1 MQIKIKYFLTIL
13 YLIPNFTFVVI
24 ITKMAIFVI
33 MTIPIQNI
41 YYLLCYAWNKL
52 EEKDLVE
59 VSAEESL
66 DLLNLLARALLNGT
80 KTLLK
85 RGLEQQYLTET
96 EVYQGI
102 KGKLEVGQSLRKNLF
117 QKGLAIC
124 EFDELSTDILANQIL
139 KTTLLNLYKTE
150 GLETNLRHEM
160 KAVLWRINEVSEIQ
174 ITDNVFKQVR
184 IHRNNSFYD
193 FLLNISELVHHN
205 LLPNPEKG
213 HFKFKDFLRD
223 ERQMAR
229 LFEEFIRNF
238 YKIEVPEARVFR
250 EDLRWK
256 MSGENNTFLPKM
268 QTDISIKLGDRKLII
283 DAKYYT
289 ETLQKYYNTEKI
301 HSQHLYQLFAYLKN
315 QENLKA
321 EGILIYPTTEKSL
334 SLVYTHEGHKIRI
347 ETLNLNQDW
356 VGIREDLINIIS

>member
-1 MQIKIKYFLTIL
+1 L
-13 YLIPNFTFVVI
+13 
-24 ITKMAIFVI
+24 
-33 MTIPIQNI
+33 IPIQNI

-52 EEKDLVE
+52 VERDLIE
-59 VSAEESL
+59 VSAEESP
-66 DLLNLLARALLNGT
+66 DLLNLLARLLLNGT

-117 QKGLAIC
+117 QKGLAVC
-124 EFDELSTDILANQIL
+124 EYDELSVDILANQIL
-139 KTTLLNLYKTE
+139 KTTLQNLYKTE
-150 GLETNLRHEM
+150 GLEANLRHEI
-160 KAVLWRINEVSEIQ
+160 KSIIWRMNGVNEKQ
-174 ITDNVFKQVR
+174 ITDSVFKQVR

-193 FLLNISELVHHN
+193 FLLNISELIHQN
-205 LLPNPEKG
+205 LLPNQENG
-213 HFKFKDFLRD
+213 HFKFKDFLQD
-223 ERQMAR
+223 ERQMAS

-238 YKIEVPEARVFR
+238 YKIEVSEAKVYR

-256 MSGENNTFLPKM
+256 MLGENGAFLPKM
-268 QTDISIKLGDRKLII
+268 QTDISIKLGNRKLII

-289 ETLQKYYNTEKI
+289 ETLQKYYNTQKI

-315 QENLKA
+315 QENPQA

-334 SLVYTHEGHKIRI
+334 SLIYTYEGHKISI
-347 ETLNLNQDW
+347 ETLNLNQHW
-356 VGIREDLINIIS
+356 QGIRGDLLRIIEK

>member
-1 MQIKIKYFLTIL
+1 M
-13 YLIPNFTFVVI
+13 
-24 ITKMAIFVI
+24 
-33 MTIPIQNI
+33 IPIKNI
-41 YYLLCYAWNKL
+41 YYLLSYAWNKL
-52 EEKDLVE
+52 EESELVN
-59 VSAEESL
+59 VSAEDEY
-66 DLLNLLARALLNGT
+66 DLINLLSSVLLNGT

-85 RGLEQQYLTET
+85 RGIDKQYLTEN

-102 KGKLEVGQSLRKNLF
+102 KGKVNITDSLRKNLF
-117 QKGLAIC
+117 PKGLSVC

-139 KTTLLNLYKTE
+139 KTTLQNLTQISSLSATLKHEIRIVIYR
-150 GLETNLRHEM
+150 LR
-160 KAVLWRINEVSEIQ
+160 EVSEIVLTDAIFHKVQ
-174 ITDNVFKQVR
+174 IN
-184 IHRNNSFYD
+184 RNNSFYA
-193 FLLNISELVHHN
+193 FLLNISELIHKN
-205 LLPNPEKG
+205 LLINEEAG
-213 HFKFKDFLRD
+213 SLQFKDFLRD

-238 YKIEVPEARVFR
+238 YKIEVPESRVYR
-250 EDLRWK
+250 EDLHWK
-256 MSGENNTFLPKM
+256 MSGEGNTFLPKM

-315 QENLKA
+315 QENPQA

-334 SLVYTHEGHKIRI
+334 SLTYNHEGHKIRI

-356 VGIREDLINIIS
+356 VGIKEDLIKIIF

>member
-1 MQIKIKYFLTIL
+1 M
-13 YLIPNFTFVVI
+13 
-24 ITKMAIFVI
+24 
-33 MTIPIQNI
+33 IPIQNI

-52 EEKDLVE
+52 EERDLVE
-59 VSAEESL
+59 VSAEESP
-66 DLLNLLARALLNGT
+66 DLLNLLARVLLNGT

-85 RGLEQQYLTET
+85 RGLVKQYLTET
-96 EVYQGI
+96 EIYQGI

-117 QKGLAIC
+117 AKGLAVC
-124 EFDELSTDILANQIL
+124 EYDEISVNILSNRIL
-139 KTTLLNLYKTE
+139 KTTLQNLYKTE
-150 GLETNLRHEM
+150 GLEVNLQREI
-160 KAVLWRINEVSEIQ
+160 KAVIWRMDEVSKILITEEI
-174 ITDNVFKQVR
+174 FKQVR

-193 FLLNISELVHHN
+193 FLLNISELIYQN
-205 LLPNPEKG
+205 LLPNQEKG

-238 YKIEVPEARVFR
+238 YKIEVPQAKVYR

-256 MSGENNTFLPKM
+256 MSGESNTFLPKM

-289 ETLQKYYNTEKI
+289 ETLQKYYNSEKI

-315 QENLKA
+315 QENSQA

-334 SLVYTHEGHKIRI
+334 SLLYRHEGHKIRI

-356 VGIREDLINIIS
+356 QGIKEDLIKIIL

>member
-1 MQIKIKYFLTIL
+1 M
-13 YLIPNFTFVVI
+13 
-24 ITKMAIFVI
+24 
-33 MTIPIQNI
+33 
-41 YYLLCYAWNKL
+41 
-52 EEKDLVE
+52 EEKDLIE
-59 VSAEESL
+59 VSAEESP
-66 DLLNLLARALLNGT
+66 DLLNLLARVLLNGT

-102 KGKLEVGQSLRKNLF
+102 KGKLEIGQSLRKNLF
-117 QKGLAIC
+117 QKGLAVC

-139 KTTLLNLYKTE
+139 KNTLINLYKTE
-150 GLETNLRHEM
+150 GLETNLRHGI
-160 KAVLWRINEVSEIQ
+160 KAVFWRMNEVSEIQ
-174 ITDNVFKQVR
+174 ITDSVFKQVR

-193 FLLNISELVHHN
+193 FLLNISELVHQN
-205 LLPNPEKG
+205 LLPNQEKG

-238 YKIEVPEARVFR
+238 YKIEVPEARVYR

-268 QTDISIKLGDRKLII
+268 QTDISIKFGDKKLII

-315 QENLKA
+315 QENLQA

-356 VGIREDLINIIS
+356 VGIRRDLLYIIVSENV

>member
-1 MQIKIKYFLTIL
+1 M
-13 YLIPNFTFVVI
+13 
-24 ITKMAIFVI
+24 
-33 MTIPIQNI
+33 IPIQNI
-41 YYLLCYAWNKL
+41 YYLLCYAWNRL
-52 EEKDLVE
+52 DERDVVE
-59 VSAEESL
+59 VSAEESP
-66 DLLNLLARALLNGT
+66 DLLNLLARVLLNGT

-85 RGLEQQYLTET
+85 RGLVKQYLTET
-96 EVYQGI
+96 EIYQGI

-117 QKGLAIC
+117 AKGLAVC
-124 EFDELSTDILANQIL
+124 EYDEISVNILSNRIL
-139 KTTLLNLYKTE
+139 KTTLQNLYKTE
-150 GLETNLRHEM
+150 GLEVNLQREI
-160 KAVLWRINEVSEIQ
+160 KAVIWRMDEVSKILITEEI
-174 ITDNVFKQVR
+174 FKQVR

-193 FLLNISELVHHN
+193 FLLNISELIYQN
-205 LLPNPEKG
+205 LLPNQEKG

-238 YKIEVPEARVFR
+238 YKIEVPQAKVYR

-256 MSGENNTFLPKM
+256 MSGESNTFLPKM

-289 ETLQKYYNTEKI
+289 ETLQKYYNSEKI

-315 QENLKA
+315 QENSQA

-334 SLVYTHEGHKIRI
+334 SLLYRHEGHKIRI

-356 VGIREDLINIIS
+356 QGIKEDLIKIIL

>member
-1 MQIKIKYFLTIL
+1 M
-13 YLIPNFTFVVI
+13 
-24 ITKMAIFVI
+24 
-33 MTIPIQNI
+33 IPIQNI

-59 VSAEESL
+59 VSAEESP
-66 DLLNLLARALLNGT
+66 DLLNLLARVLLNRT

-85 RGLEQQYLTET
+85 RGLEQQYLTQT

-102 KGKLEVGQSLRKNLF
+102 KGKLEIGQSLRKNLF
-117 QKGLAIC
+117 QKGLAVC
-124 EFDELSTDILANQIL
+124 EYDELSVDILPNQIL
-139 KTTLLNLYKTE
+139 KTTLQNLYKTE
-150 GLETNLRHEM
+150 GLQASLHHEIRSII
-160 KAVLWRINEVSEIQ
+160 WRMYEVGEIL
-174 ITDNVFKQVR
+174 ITDGIFKQVR
-184 IHRNNSFYD
+184 IHQHNSFYD
-193 FLLNISELVHHN
+193 FLLNISELVYQN
-205 LLPNPEKG
+205 LLPNQEKG

-229 LFEEFIRNF
+229 VFEEFIRNF
-238 YKIEVPEARVFR
+238 YKIEVPEAKVYR

-256 MSGENNTFLPKM
+256 MSGESGAFLPKM

-289 ETLQKYYNTEKI
+289 ETLQKYYNSEKI

-315 QENLKA
+315 QENPKA
-321 EGILIYPTTEKSL
+321 EGILLYPTTEKSL

-356 VGIREDLINIIS
+356 RGIRGDLLKIIL